1 MTTGAD
7 MNKGLVIKLLALATM
22 ALILII
28 ALGQIEWK
36 VQERRATRDTAV
48 AGITRQFAESQQ
60 VAGPLLWI
68 SCSES
73 RSVTRFD
80 SNHQPRV
87 EEEAVDC
94 SRIVRPAQLT
104 GNGNLTVE
112 ERYRGIYKAR
122 LYTASLRLNARFN
135 PVDLAVKSNQ
145 SLKGAYWIFAVS
157 DPRGLKQITVKD
169 GGGKMLEARPGT
181 AKSSLPKGFHVPA
194 DIESLAREQRLVAD
208 IELAGSGRFDWVPV
222 AENNDFSL
230 NSAWPHPSFSG
241 EYLPDTRKISSSGF
255 DARWRINAFA
265 TGGDNVLQKAAAN
278 PPLEGREAYEAAVP
292 ASALTHF
299 THGFGVSLI
308 DPVDAYVQSDRAI
321 RYGFLFVLLTLGGFY
336 LFELLRQKVLHPLQY
351 LLVGFAVVVFFL
363 LLLALSEHIGFL
375 LAYVAAASACT
386 TLITAYGRTLLGNWK
401 ASAVLG
407 LGYGGL
413 FGGLYQLLAS
423 EDHALLMGAW
433 LVFGV
438 LAATMYLTRK
448 LDWQGIGRL
457 QQAPVRGGFQ
467 PE

>member
-1 MTTGAD
+1 
-7 MNKGLVIKLLALATM
+7 MNKGLVIKLLALTSM
-22 ALILII
+22 ALILIV
-28 ALGQIEWK
+28 ALGRIEWK
-36 VQERRATRDTAV
+36 VQERQATRDAAV
-48 AGITRQFAESQQ
+48 SSITRQYAESQQ

-68 SCSES
+68 SCTET
-73 RSVTRFD
+73 RSVTKFG

-87 EEEAVDC
+87 EEEATDC

-104 GNGNLTVE
+104 GKGNLAVS

-122 LYTASLRLNARFN
+122 LYTAGLRLNARFN
-135 PVDLAVKSNQ
+135 PVELAVKPNQ
-145 SLKGAYWIFAVS
+145 TLNGAYWIFAVS
-157 DPRGLKQITVKD
+157 DPRGLKQIAVRD
-169 GGGKMLEARPGT
+169 SSGKLLEAKPGT
-181 AKSSLPKGFHVPA
+181 AKSPLPRGFHVPA
-194 DIESLAREQRLVAD
+194 DIENLGREQRLVAG

-230 NSAWPHPSFSG
+230 NSAWPHPSFGG
-241 EYLPDTRKISSSGF
+241 EYLPDHREISKKGF

-265 TGGDNVLQKAAAN
+265 TGGDNVLQKIVAN
-278 PPLEGREAYEAAVP
+278 PPAENREAYEAALP
-292 ASALTHF
+292 ATALTHF
-299 THGFGVSLI
+299 SHGFGVSLI

-336 LFELLRQKVLHPLQY
+336 LFELLKQKVLHPLQY

-375 LAYVAAASACT
+375 QAYIVAASACT
-386 TLITAYGRTLLGNWK
+386 VLIAVYGRTLLGNWK
-401 ASAVLG
+401 ASGALG
-407 LGYGGL
+407 LGYAGL

-433 LVFGV
+433 LTFGV

-448 LDWQGIGRL
+448 LDWQGIGRAS
-457 QQAPVRGGFQ
+457 QVPAARGLQ